1 MSIASSVGRNLQKE
15 VSGSMARCAG
25 VALEMEAKRQLPK
38 VLEQEAERQVPK
50 VLDKSKPLLK
60 LVLGKEWTGFLTR
73 EPLEANLR
81 DVGPEWLT
89 AISKRLDG
97 RKREAVG
104 LSLRVGANLPTPLP
118 GLTLLANASTEAT
131 LRRTP
136 KGLLELVYAT
146 QIEPGVAAQL
156 RAGLSGGFTLGKVAL
171 KGGAMAQA
179 GVSLS
184 AMERA
189 MLVYE
194 VNPANALEMS
204 KLAGQLKGHVLTD
217 AFKNQTRL
225 NRSNF
230 FTSLKRLVMDRKEA
244 LVEPPKLPPGDPGTA
259 FARAHLTQAS
269 FYQGVRLGAG
279 VNAWGGLSFDRDGI
293 RGLGALANGLGLNFK
308 KDVKPHQLQT
318 QVESWKKVLGG
329 GLDLFNSI
337 LTPSAG
343 IAGNI
348 DVGLEHTL
356 DFDRGRYLKTTV
368 ALNSDRSLI
377 VQGGAYGAWFSNT
390 AGPGHRYAL
399 TFDATGLQG
408 VDYSVR
414 MEVGDGLKRQKTLE
428 KQLDRKLDS
437 VLPKDRKN
445 DPVVVTY
452 SLKEDALGQLRAMN
466 PDQLRDALPDV
477 FRARDRFDLTRLVSS
492 HGDRFEVGGWF
503 GVGLGPFVGVRAHVA
518 AEHTTV
524 GVRTGVHA
532 PADPLPADRPWT
544 LRQF

>member
-1 MSIASSVGRNLQKE
+1 MSIASSVGRNLQRE
-15 VSGSMARCAG
+15 VSGTMARRAG
-25 VALEMEAKRQLPK
+25 AALEKEAERQLPK
-38 VLEQEAERQVPK
+38 VLAQQTERQVPK
-50 VLDKSKPLLK
+50 VLEKGKPLLK

-104 LSLRVGANLPTPLP
+104 LTLRLGANLPTPVP
-118 GLTLLANASTEAT
+118 GITLLANASTEAT

-136 KGLLELVYAT
+136 RGLLELVYAT
-146 QIEPGVAAQL
+146 QVEPGVAAQL

-179 GVSLS
+179 GVTLS

-194 VNPANALEMS
+194 VNPTNASEMA
-204 KLAGQLKGHVLTD
+204 KLATQLKGHVLKD
-217 AFKNQTRL
+217 GLKDQAQL
-225 NRSNF
+225 NHSNF
-230 FTSLKRLVMDRKEA
+230 FTSMKNLLLHGKKS
-244 LVEPPKLPPGDPGTA
+244 LVEAPKVPQVDLGSE
-259 FARAHLTQAS
+259 FARAHLSQAS

-279 VNAWGGLSFDRDGI
+279 ANAWGGLSFDRDGV
-293 RGLGALANGLGLNFK
+293 RGLGGLANGLGLNFK
-308 KDVKPHQLQT
+308 KDLKPHQVPT
-318 QVESWKKVLGG
+318 QVESWQKILGG

-343 IAGNI
+343 IGGNF

-356 DFDRGRYLKTTV
+356 DFDRGRYLKTTMAV
-368 ALNSDRSLI
+368 NSDRSLI

-399 TFDATGLQG
+399 TFGPNGLQG

-428 KQLDRKLDS
+428 KQLNRKLDS
-437 VLPKDRKN
+437 LLPKDRKN
-445 DPVVVTY
+445 DPMVVTY
-452 SLKEDALGQLRAMN
+452 SLKPDALGQLKGMT
-466 PDQLRDALPDV
+466 PDQLRDALPEV
-477 FRARDRFDLTRLVSS
+477 FQQRDQFDLSRLVSS

-503 GVGLGPFVGVRAHVA
+503 GVGLGPFVGVRANVA
-518 AEHTTV
+518 AEHTTI
-524 GVRTGVHA
+524 GVRTGVHS